1 MLARLVAVSMFATL
15 GTFGTINAIDADTK
29 PEPTI
34 AGTWDST
41 YGNVRITQQGNR
53 VSGQYPCCGGGTFKG
68 RIVEG
73 FVKFHWSEPRGAG
86 EGEGVWR
93 IKKDGTLEGS
103 WGRGQSDTDG
113 GEWNL
118 WRSRQI
124 AQ

>member
-1 MLARLVAVSMFATL
+1 
-15 GTFGTINAIDADTK
+15 
-29 PEPTI
+29 
-34 AGTWDST
+34 
-41 YGNVRITQQGNR
+41 
-53 VSGQYPCCGGGTFKG
+53 
-68 RIVEG
+68 
-73 FVKFHWSEPRGAG
+73 VKFHWSEPRGAG

>member
-1 MLARLVAVSMFATL
+1 MLATFGTL
-15 GTFGTINAIDADTK
+15 GTALEANPKA
-29 PEPTI
+29 EPTI
-34 AGTWDST
+34 AGSWDST
-41 YGNVRITQQGNR
+41 YGIVQITQQGNR
-53 VSGQYPCCGGGTFKG
+53 VTGQYPCCGGGTLNG

-93 IKKDGTLEGS
+93 IEKDGTLDGS

-113 GEWNL
+113 GAWTL